1 MNPIEEKNN
10 FQDFQ
15 DFAERENISAAQR
28 ETCSFA
34 REHRDEDT
42 ARLLLSAAR
51 YPSIDMPAAVQQ
63 IEGLRT
69 AREKWPSLAE
79 CAEYLY
85 PPRLNREQASSEAA
99 ALYKSRIISSC
110 SPCGL
115 TKSIDPTVG
124 FLNHA
129 AGGGEISPARYA
141 HEIHRSN
148 EMKPTAGLR
157 IADLTGGMG
166 VDTLAFAKVA
176 EHVDYVERDAQLC
189 AFMEHNL
196 RALGVDNVTVHC
208 ADSLQWL
215 AANPSPLSVL
225 YLDPARRDAAGR
237 KVAAF
242 EDCTPD
248 LLANLALLR
257 GSCQRLLV
265 KASPMIDL
273 ALACRQLGGVSEV
286 HVVELR
292 GECKE
297 VLFLLGGAAA
307 EDPQIV
313 CVNLNN
319 QSIQNIQK
327 TFTFTRSEE
336 AAAEA
341 DLCDAV
347 GSWLYEPGA
356 ALMKAGPYRL
366 LAQRY
371 GLLMLGPN
379 THLYTADRRV
389 DDFPGRV
396 LRVVQEVRG
405 GRKELA
411 ALLPDGRAH
420 VVTRNY
426 PAEAATLQ
434 RQLGLREGGDH
445 FVVGTTVGRRRTLL
459 LCEQE

>member
-1 MNPIEEKNN
+1 M
-10 FQDFQ
+10 
-15 DFAERENISAAQR
+15 DFAEREVMA
-28 ETCSFA
+28 FA
-34 REHRDEDT
+34 REHEGEDT
-42 ARLLLSAAR
+42 ARLLLSAGR
-51 YPSIDMPAAVQQ
+51 YPGIDMKAAVQQ

-69 AREKWPSLAE
+69 AREKWPSLVG

-85 PPRLNREQASSEAA
+85 PPRLNREQSSSEAA

-110 SPCGL
+110 APCGL
-115 TKSIDPTVG
+115 T
-124 FLNHA
+124 
-129 AGGGEISPARYA
+129 
-141 HEIHRSN
+141 
-148 EMKPTAGLR
+148 KPTAGLR

-189 AFMEHNL
+189 ALMEHNL
-196 RALGVDNVTVHC
+196 RALGVTNVTVHC
-208 ADSLQWL
+208 ADSLLWL

-225 YLDPARRDAAGR
+225 YLDPARRDAAGH

-297 VLFLLGGAAA
+297 VLFLLGGDAA
-307 EDPQIV
+307 EEPQTV

-319 QSIQNIQK
+319 PSIQNIQK

-347 GSWLYEPGA
+347 GAWLYEPGA
-356 ALMKAGPYRL
+356 ALMKAAPYRL

-389 DDFPGRV
+389 EGFPGRV
-396 LRVVQEVRG
+396 LRVVQEVKG

>member
-1 MNPIEEKNN
+1 M
-10 FQDFQ
+10 
-15 DFAERENISAAQR
+15 DFAEREVMA
-28 ETCSFA
+28 FA
-34 REHRDEDT
+34 REHEGEDT
-42 ARLLLSAAR
+42 ARLLLSAGR
-51 YPSIDMPAAVQQ
+51 YPGIDMKAAVQQ

-69 AREKWPSLAE
+69 AREKWPSLVG

-85 PPRLNREQASSEAA
+85 PPRLNREQSSSEAA

-110 SPCGL
+110 APCGL
-115 TKSIDPTVG
+115 T
-124 FLNHA
+124 
-129 AGGGEISPARYA
+129 
-141 HEIHRSN
+141 
-148 EMKPTAGLR
+148 KPTAGLR

-189 AFMEHNL
+189 ALMEHNL
-196 RALGVDNVTVHC
+196 RALGVTNVTVHC
-208 ADSLQWL
+208 ADSLLWL

-225 YLDPARRDAAGR
+225 YLDPARRDAAGH

-297 VLFLLGGAAA
+297 VLFLLGGVAA
-307 EDPQIV
+307 EEPQTV

-319 QSIQNIQK
+319 PSIQNIQK

-347 GSWLYEPGA
+347 GAWLYEPGA

-396 LRVVQEVRG
+396 LRVLQEVKG

-434 RQLGLREGGDH
+434 RQVGLREGGDH